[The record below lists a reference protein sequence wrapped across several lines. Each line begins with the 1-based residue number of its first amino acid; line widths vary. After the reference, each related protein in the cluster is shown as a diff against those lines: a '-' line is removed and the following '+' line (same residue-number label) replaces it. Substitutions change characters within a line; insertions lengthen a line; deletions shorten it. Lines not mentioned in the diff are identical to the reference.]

1 MEWIQD
7 KNKDLYLILNE
18 FTEGEISEKI
28 DCFLNA
34 MVDCIPSIKNMAF
47 TINDGDDIL
56 VESIIKLVMFFKS
69 YSTDIIKLNTNFV
82 VNDINNRIKFVDEPY
97 RLITLLNVKSH
108 LRGSFHS
115 LLIDL
120 DLLKEDRLFF
130 DEKVIIKHE

>member
-18 FTEGEISEKI
+18 FTEGELSEKI
-28 DCFLNA
+28 DGFLNA

-97 RLITLLNVKSH
+97 RLITTMNVKSH

>member
-1 MEWIQD
+1 
-7 KNKDLYLILNE
+7 
-18 FTEGEISEKI
+18 
-28 DCFLNA
+28 
-34 MVDCIPSIKNMAF
+34 
-47 TINDGDDIL
+47 
-56 VESIIKLVMFFKS
+56 MFFKS

-82 VNDINNRIKFVDEPY
+82 VNDTTNKIKFVDEPY